1 MSKWNLKG
9 FLLFLLLN
17 NLLFFNIILINLL
30 VVGCAEIYSPGD
42 EPQYEKIAEDNI
54 ISMIQNQKNYFSIH
68 KTFLKPLDK
77 PLKSN
82 SSFFKNEKCYGYYT
96 KTIPEINGT
105 SAINGIYIYARQ
117 EACDGNW
124 GIDLSSYVG
133 GVFVVPIIDDKEI
146 KVVSI
151 VCKSTGSGYAPLNH
165 RPYYTNGLV
174 DCPPEAKKV
183 YLETELFKNKNDD
196 AI

>member
-1 MSKWNLKG
+1 MKIKILM
-9 FLLFLLLN
+9 LFY
-17 NLLFFNIILINLL
+17 NIILINLL
-30 VVGCAEIYSPGD
+30 VAGCAEIYSPGE

-54 ISMIQNQKNYFSIH
+54 ISMIQTQKNYFSTH

-82 SSFFKNEKCYGYYT
+82 SSFFKTEKCYGYYT

-105 SAINGIYIYARQ
+105 STVNGIYIYARQ

-133 GVFVVPIIDDKEI
+133 GVFVIPVIDAKEI
-146 KVVSI
+146 KVVNI
-151 VCKSTGSGYAPLNH
+151 VCKSTGPGYAPLNY

-174 DCPPEAKKV
+174 DCPPKAEKV
-183 YLETELFKNKNDD
+183 YLETELFNKKNDD

>member
-9 FLLFLLLN
+9 FLRFLLFN
-17 NLLFFNIILINLL
+17 NLLFSNIILINLL
-30 VVGCAEIYSPGD
+30 VAGCTEIYSPGD
-42 EPQYEKIAEDNI
+42 EPEYEKIAEDNI
-54 ISMIQNQKNYFSIH
+54 ISMIQTQKNYFSTH
-68 KTFLKPLDK
+68 KNFLKPLDK

-82 SSFFKNEKCYGYYT
+82 SSFFKTEKCYGYYT

-105 SAINGIYIYARQ
+105 STVNGIYIYARQ

-133 GVFVVPIIDDKEI
+133 GVFVVPIIDAKEI

-151 VCKSTGSGYAPLNH
+151 VCKSTGPGYAPLNY

-174 DCPPEAKKV
+174 DCPPKAKKV
-183 YLETELFKNKNDD
+183 YLETELFKKKNDD
-196 AI
+196 VI